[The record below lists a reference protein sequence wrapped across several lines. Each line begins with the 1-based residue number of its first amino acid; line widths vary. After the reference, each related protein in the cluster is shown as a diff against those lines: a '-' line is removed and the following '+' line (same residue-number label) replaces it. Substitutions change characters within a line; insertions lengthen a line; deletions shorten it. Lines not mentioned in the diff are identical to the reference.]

1 MDGLRKVAPGVLILI
16 KLPGQISRAWKIGV
30 HDHITVAQHARRF
43 GLLFTY
49 CLEKITRA
57 SNMRLA
63 YFDQKLVYF
72 NTWNPPLPN
81 RTNPCSVAAILRKH
95 RSAGKR
101 CRLTVNHSLRSL
113 LNRSFV
119 TISFRKLCFAAS
131 QIINRFANGPPHSRR
146 FKAVQPIR
154 SAFSLPKK
162 RPPAFTGSRSGF
174 QTLEAVG

>member
-1 MDGLRKVAPGVLILI
+1 
-16 KLPGQISRAWKIGV
+16 
-30 HDHITVAQHARRF
+30 
-43 GLLFTY
+43 
-49 CLEKITRA
+49 
-57 SNMRLA
+57 MRLA

-154 SAFSLPKK
+154 CRQTPEHASDCLVSFVPLCLTIRRCIFAIVGGMARLHGGMPL
-162 RPPAFTGSRSGF
+162 F
-174 QTLEAVG
+174 QD